1 MSTVRFDKDKKSI
14 FTSLIKKGI
23 PLEKVKSDTQ
33 FAGCSQKQIE
43 KYVMDLRKDPTISK
57 LLPSLDI
64 KADLHGLDLSNPLET
79 GGSRMNQLGLLSG
92 VAGVVEIEDEGEEP
106 EIEFLLRMGLLLL
119 GASVDYWFISVPVND
134 VFEIRL
140 STVSPEMVKIS
151 YTPTN
156 QISKVVPLFKLRQSE
171 MASVR
176 GGGSGL
182 ILELKPPY
190 AVNIASVEVD
200 KKRYH
205 IKIGEDGEGEDI
217 KEVYALWKFSFAREE
232 KLYSDAA

>member
-1 MSTVRFDKDKKSI
+1 VWLELSRLKS
-14 FTSLIKKGI
+14 
-23 PLEKVKSDTQ
+23 P
-33 FAGCSQKQIE
+33 
-43 KYVMDLRKDPTISK
+43 
-57 LLPSLDI
+57 
-64 KADLHGLDLSNPLET
+64 
-79 GGSRMNQLGLLSG
+79 
-92 VAGVVEIEDEGEEP
+92 
-106 EIEFLLRMGLLLL
+106 LLL
-119 GASVDYWFISVPVND
+119 GASVDYWLISVLVND

-140 STVSPEMVKIS
+140 STEMVKIS

-156 QISKVVPLFKLRQSE
+156 QISKVIPLFKLRQSE
-171 MASVR
+171 MANVR

-217 KEVYALWKFSFAREE
+217 KEVYALWKFSFARKEM
-232 KLYSDAA
+232 LYSDAA